1 AKKIPGL
8 FQAAASDRGRFLL
21 PQPHS
26 PPWLMKTGMI
36 LAKPIF
42 GREKPADIAIF
53 REIAVKRFR

>member
-1 AKKIPGL
+1 
-8 FQAAASDRGRFLL
+8 
-21 PQPHS
+21 
-26 PPWLMKTGMI
+26 MKTGMI